1 MALYDPALRYFL
13 AVYETRSVNAA
24 ARRLFV
30 AGSAVSR
37 QIARLEREAGA
48 PLFDRLPTGV
58 VPTEAGH
65 AFAGFARRAI
75 SDAGQLV
82 DEIHQRRSADTLI
95 SVAAS
100 YGVGHE
106 FLPRVAAEY
115 RGVHPGVRFELHVAE
130 PIAATHLVR
139 DGAADVAVTFNITIE
154 RGVRIVYST
163 PAPLRAVVRAGHELA
178 ARPSVSLAELVAHPL
193 VLNPPR
199 TTNRQLVDTLIASNG
214 TPVEPVFVCENP
226 SALVH
231 FVGHGDAVGIISM
244 ISIAAEVAAGAI
256 VAIPLRD
263 KELRQR
269 TLQVQTQAGRHLPT
283 AVGEFVGTLVTA
295 LESTEI

>member
-58 VPTEAGH
+58 TPTDAGH

-75 SDAGQLV
+75 QDAGQLV

-95 SVAAS
+95 SLAAS
-100 YGVGHE
+100 HGVGHE
-106 FLPRVAAEY
+106 FLPRVAADY
-115 RGVHPGVRFELHVAE
+115 RTVHRGVRFELHVTE
-130 PIAATHLVR
+130 PVAATHLVR

-154 RGVRIVYST
+154 RGVSIVYST

-178 ARPSVSLAELVAHPL
+178 ARSSVGLADLLPYQLA
-193 VLNPPR
+193 LNRPG
-199 TTNRQLVDTLIASNG
+199 TTNRQLVDVVGAANG
-214 TPVEPVFVCENP
+214 TPIEPVFVCENP
-226 SALVH
+226 GAMVR
-231 FVGHGDAVGIISM
+231 FIGRGDAVGIISM
-244 ISIAAEVAAGAI
+244 ISIAAEVAAGAV

-269 TLQVQTQAGRHLPT
+269 TLQVQTQAGRQLPA
-283 AVGEFVGTLVTA
+283 AVQEFVDSMVTS
-295 LESTEI
+295 LEAAEI